1 MLNQRSL
8 LLLLFRWQE
17 REKKN
22 PQGQREKK
30 RDLKKD
36 EISIAMERTD
46 GEVKIEKVKERK
58 LGAGAQVVCVCSLED
73 DSIATEP
80 GASPLGGSKT
90 SCVHIEKCREGKKK
104 GGEERVR

>member
-1 MLNQRSL
+1 MLIQRSQ

-17 REKKN
+17 SRKKN
-22 PQGQREKK
+22 PQGQREK
-30 RDLKKD
+30 RF
-36 EISIAMERTD
+36 EERWD
-46 GEVKIEKVKERK
+46 FDCDGKNGEVKIEKVKERK

-104 GGEERVR
+104 EEKRE